1 MAIYKGQT
9 QLNRI
14 KPVMGENREAYA
26 FRDLGK
32 DLKFTGHQNSKRVYS
47 MEIGC

>member
-1 MAIYKGQT
+1 MAIYNGQT

-14 KPVMGENREAYA
+14 KPVTGENREAYA
-26 FRDLGK
+26 FRDLGRE
-32 DLKFTGHQNSKRVYS
+32 LKFIGHQNSKKVFS